1 MQSALYVSLSAQVA
15 MEKRLAT
22 IANNIAN
29 MGTGGFRADE
39 IKFEEVL
46 SLAAKDNVS
55 FASAGQNFISR
66 RTGPVNK
73 TDNPLDVAIQG
84 DAWFAYNGPS
94 GPVYTR
100 DGRFSMN
107 ENGDLMTVDGHAV
120 LDSGGAPI
128 TLDPA
133 AGPPSIGRDGAIMQ
147 GGNQVGTLGV
157 FSLNSNSRL
166 IRYGNSGVLSSTPG
180 DVVQDFTSTGVLQ
193 GYSEGSNVNPV
204 LEMTKLIAVQ
214 RNFESAAS
222 TIQESE
228 STLMD
233 AIRTLGPTS

>member
-22 IANNIAN
+22 IANNVAN
-29 MGTGGFRADE
+29 MTTGGFRADE
-39 IKFEEVL
+39 IKFEEIL
-46 SLAAKDNVS
+46 SLAGKDHVS
-55 FASAGQNFISR
+55 FASSGKNFISR
-66 RTGPVNK
+66 QAGPLNK

-84 DAWFAYNGPS
+84 EAWFAYSGPS

-107 ENGDLMTVDGHAV
+107 ENGDLLTVDGHPV
-120 LDSGGAPI
+120 LDAGGAPI

-133 AGPPSIGRDGAIMQ
+133 SGAPIISRDGTITQ
-147 GGNQVGTLGV
+147 GGNQVGALGL
-157 FSLNSNSRL
+157 FSLNAQSRL
-166 IRYGNSGVLSSTPG
+166 TRFGNSGVISSMPG
-180 DVVQDFTSTGVLQ
+180 EVVQDFTSSGVQQ

-204 LEMTKLIAVQ
+204 LEMTKMIALQ
-214 RNFESAAS
+214 RSFESAAT

-233 AIRTLGPTS
+233 AIRTLGPSS

>member
-22 IANNIAN
+22 IAHNVANIA
-29 MGTGGFRADE
+29 TGGFRADE
-39 IKFEEVL
+39 VKFEEL
-46 SLAAKDNVS
+46 LTRAGKDPVS
-55 FASAGQNFISR
+55 FASSGQSYISR
-66 RTGPVNK
+66 QTGPLNK

-84 DAWFAYNGPS
+84 EAWFAYEGSS

-107 ENGDLMTVDGHAV
+107 ENGDLVTVDGSAV

-133 AGPPSIGRDGAIMQ
+133 LGPPVIGRDGTITQ
-147 GGNQVGTLGV
+147 GGNQVGILGL
-157 FSLNSNSRL
+157 FNLDSRSHL
-166 IRYGNSGVLSSTPG
+166 TRYGNSGVMSSIPG
-180 DVVQDFTSTGVLQ
+180 EVVQDFTSNGIQQ
-193 GYSEGSNVNPV
+193 GFSEGSNVNPI
-204 LEMTKLIAVQ
+204 LELTKMIALQ
-214 RNFESAAS
+214 RNFESAA
-222 TIQESE
+222 TTVQESE

-233 AIRTLGPTS
+233 AIRTLGPST